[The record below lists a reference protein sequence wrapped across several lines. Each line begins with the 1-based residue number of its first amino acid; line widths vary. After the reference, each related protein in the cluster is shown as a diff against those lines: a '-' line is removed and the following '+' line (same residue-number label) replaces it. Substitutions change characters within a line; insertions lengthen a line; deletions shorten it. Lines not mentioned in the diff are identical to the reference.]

1 METHSH
7 IDPSRRG
14 GVRGAVRPGG
24 GVASLPQSLSYNI
37 ILSGGASW
45 VSIRAGGGS
54 SKKARKRIL
63 MRERLC
69 TTAAAQGLLS
79 APPALKGLERAKQ

>member
-14 GVRGAVRPGG
+14 GVRDAVRPGG

-45 VSIRAGGGS
+45 VSIRAGG

>member
-45 VSIRAGGGS
+45 VSIRAGGG
-54 SKKARKRIL
+54 KKARKRIL

>member
-14 GVRGAVRPGG
+14 GVWGAVRPGG

-45 VSIRAGGGS
+45 VSIRAGGGG
-54 SKKARKRIL
+54 KKARKRIL

>member
-14 GVRGAVRPGG
+14 GVRGAVWPGG

-45 VSIRAGGGS
+45 VSIRAGG

-63 MRERLC
+63 MRERLW
-69 TTAAAQGLLS
+69 TTAAAQGLFS